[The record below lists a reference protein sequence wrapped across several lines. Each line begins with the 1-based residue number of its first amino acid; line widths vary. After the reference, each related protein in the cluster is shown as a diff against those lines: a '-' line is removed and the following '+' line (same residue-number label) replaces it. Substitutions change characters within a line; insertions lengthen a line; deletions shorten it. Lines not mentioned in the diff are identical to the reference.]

1 MATNKQKRGGADT
14 ASDYTG
20 GATRFKATQR
30 IIISPMQSR
39 SAQGVLA
46 MFIAV
51 AGFSCMDALLKVFA
65 AHYPPMQVTAL
76 RAAASL
82 PFLLLPLWWQGRL
95 AELKPQRPWL
105 HLLRGALGVVML
117 VSFVFALGQGGLA
130 SVYSIFMIAPLLI
143 AALAAI
149 WLGER
154 VDAGRWTA
162 IALGLTGVLLI
173 LRPEAGALPLL
184 AGLAAALSAL
194 GYAITAIMA
203 RLLTRTDTSASIVFS
218 FLLCMLVIAGAL
230 ALPDWVPIRPQDY
243 GLIAAVG
250 IFGAIGQHYIT
261 EAFRHAPAA
270 VIAPI
275 EYTALVWAMLIDW
288 TFWSVLPGAG
298 MLQGASIVVL
308 AGLYVAWRER
318 QANLQDPS

>member
-1 MATNKQKRGGADT
+1 
-14 ASDYTG
+14 
-20 GATRFKATQR
+20 
-30 IIISPMQSR
+30 MQSR

-46 MFIAV
+46 MVIAV

-95 AELKPQRPWL
+95 AELKPQRPGL
-105 HLLRGALGVVML
+105 HLLRGLLGVVML

-130 SVYSIFMIAPLLI
+130 SVYSVFMIAPLLI

-154 VDAGRWTA
+154 VDAGRWIA

-230 ALPDWVPIRPQDY
+230 ALPDWVPIRPRDY

-270 VIAPI
+270 VVAPI
-275 EYTALVWAMLIDW
+275 EYTALVWAMIIDW
-288 TFWSVLPGAG
+288 TFWSVLPGSG
-298 MLQGASIVVL
+298 MLQGAAIVVL

-318 QANLQDPS
+318 QSASQGRP